1 MSRGS
6 MTSAQELSPLK
17 AARRDKILEVAEIVF
32 VENGF
37 RGTTM
42 EQIAKAVGMSKVTVY
57 GYFKDK
63 DAVFDAVSDRVA
75 TRLEAA
81 VEEALQAGSTAEER
95 ISSALVAKHGI
106 IFDLVGDSPFA
117 KELISTKSRSIE
129 DRFTALDRAITARLA
144 DVLASEG
151 RPGEEARRLAHLIF
165 SASLGIAN
173 ASASKDEMRRDVSRL
188 VQAMCQHGA
197 TGEADSG

>member
-17 AARRDKILEVAEIVF
+17 AARRDKILEIAEIVF

-42 EQIAKAVGMSKVTVY
+42 EQIAKAVSMSKVTVY

-81 VEEALQAGSTAEER
+81 VEEALQAGGTAEER
-95 ISSALVAKHGI
+95 ISSAL
-106 IFDLVGDSPFA
+106 
-117 KELISTKSRSIE
+117 
-129 DRFTALDRAITARLA
+129 
-144 DVLASEG
+144 
-151 RPGEEARRLAHLIF
+151 
-165 SASLGIAN
+165 
-173 ASASKDEMRRDVSRL
+173 
-188 VQAMCQHGA
+188 
-197 TGEADSG
+197 